1 MQFEVQTK
9 LRQQCPNCQSLH
21 KIKDSRPRSF
31 RTVFGV
37 VNRGSLV
44 FLAKS
49 AARKCRE
56 LWSAPSITRRFLE
69 MLMFFAEQKSI
80 WNHRVTQLVR
90 LAPGKNTMFLTALS
104 ARKSRRGRERIL
116 KIFRQKWSP
125 KGDYLF
131 IRNLGA
137 ICGYRVAFLD
147 HKEITWLPTSMP
159 PKRCT

>member
-1 MQFEVQTK
+1 M
-9 LRQQCPNCQSLH
+9 
-21 KIKDSRPRSF
+21 PRIMECALDNTPILLSF
-31 RTVFGV
+31 LFAQRHPFFPAVIV
-37 VNRGSLV
+37 RIALV
-44 FLAKS
+44 
-49 AARKCRE
+49 RKHVIDAICSGNIDDFR
-56 LWSAPSITRRFLE
+56 
-69 MLMFFAEQKSI
+69 FFAEQKSI

-90 LAPGKNTMFLTALS
+90 LAPGENTMFLTALL

-137 ICGYRVAFLD
+137 ICGYRVAFFD